1 MLKKLFCP
9 LCLIGLALV
18 ILVIGGYFL
27 LRGGYQASAPA
38 SGISQESIEEKIVPE
53 ETPEAT
59 TPEDR
64 ISPPALLEVKEITVV
79 GAEMFFSPSTVTV
92 QAGQQVKINFQN
104 EGSTIHNLI
113 IEGLGISTKTIGDG
127 QIDVIEFTAPTSG
140 TYAIFCSVPGH
151 RAAGME
157 GSLIVE

>member
-27 LRGGYQASAPA
+27 LRGGYQASAPT
-38 SGISQESIEEKIVPE
+38 SGISQESIEEKIALE

-59 TPEDR
+59 TPEDKV
-64 ISPPALLEVKEITVV
+64 SPPTLLEVKEITVI

-104 EGSTIHNLI
+104 KGSTIHNLI
-113 IEGLGISTKTIGDG
+113 IEGLGISTKTIRDG
-127 QIDVIEFTAPTSG
+127 QTDVIEFTAPTSG

-151 RAAGME
+151 RAAGMK